1 MQKLML
7 TYNEHSVMLRTT
19 TNGDL
24 CDFLR
29 SFVAFSL
36 TRDKI
41 MATNINATERN
52 TLPVLCNI
60 RISNINII
68 YIYRYIRIYIS
79 VK

>member
-7 TYNEHSVMLRTT
+7 TYNEHSVMFRTT

-36 TRDKI
+36 TRGTK

-60 RISNINII
+60 LATSTL
-68 YIYRYIRIYIS
+68 YIY
-79 VK
+79 